1 MCCTSDVKA
10 HNHHNDTVSQ
20 VIYLVPLYS
29 KCTGAL
35 TFENF
40 CSQDN
45 ADLIVYLFDFFSG
58 SAQMKSLGSGEIKIL
73 KITRLWEQT
82 TRAMKKKYSHKA
94 ALDEREAEWNFTKN
108 SKVLK
113 RDLLSK

>member
-1 MCCTSDVKA
+1 MY
-10 HNHHNDTVSQ
+10 NDTVSQ

-45 ADLIVYLFDFFSG
+45 ADLIVYLFDFFFR
-58 SAQMKSLGSGEIKIL
+58 LGADEVA
-73 KITRLWEQT
+73 RL
-82 TRAMKKKYSHKA
+82 R
-94 ALDEREAEWNFTKN
+94 
-108 SKVLK
+108 
-113 RDLLSK
+113 